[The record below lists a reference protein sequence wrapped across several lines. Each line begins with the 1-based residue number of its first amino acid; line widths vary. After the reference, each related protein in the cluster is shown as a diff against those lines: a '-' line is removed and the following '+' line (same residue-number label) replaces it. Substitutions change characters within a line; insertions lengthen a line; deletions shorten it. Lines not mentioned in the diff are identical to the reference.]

1 RVRRGRPVNRELI
14 PNFLGGAVIGLF
26 ALALDYFLLQHLFR
40 TPISMAGGV
49 NVVVVLVYLIVPFL
63 ILLFARRDHG

>member
-1 RVRRGRPVNRELI
+1 MSRDLAG
-14 PNFLGGAVIGLF
+14 NFFGGAVIGMF

-49 NVVVVLVYLIVPFL
+49 NLIVVLVYVIVPFV
-63 ILLFARRDHG
+63 ILLVSRSR

>member
-1 RVRRGRPVNRELI
+1 VKGELI
-14 PNFLGGAVIGLF
+14 SNFFGGAVIGMI

-40 TPISMAGGV
+40 TPISMAGHV

-63 ILLFARRDHG
+63 ILLSARRKHG

>member
-1 RVRRGRPVNRELI
+1 MNREVI
-14 PNFLGGAVIGLF
+14 ANFLGGAVIGVF
-26 ALALDYFLLQHLFR
+26 ALALDYFLLQHLFK

-63 ILLFARRDHG
+63 VLLFSRRHHG